1 MAITLNPFINVT
13 VNQIVIESFERLG
26 LTLPELVGNPLLS
39 SINSINILLTDWAR
53 YNNLYSIQPF
63 MTNLTGGQK
72 SYQLPVGTA
81 DIPEREVSV
90 ANITRQLG
98 GTAYSS
104 VGGVAQN
111 AFDDNPA
118 TACTQ
123 TSPNGY
129 ISYAYTPAPG
139 YALDYIGIQSNTT
152 QTYTL
157 AIEYSF
163 DGSTWINIYPV
174 INDQSPPTTG
184 QQTYLAGQQVWYVN
198 KVSILAPYW
207 RIRETNGATLDIQE
221 IYFCTHNISR
231 QISVLSRSEY
241 LGIATKDLT
250 GSVSSYLFNRDINP
264 SITLWPV
271 PDGAPDYPYLI
282 LNLKILSPQINYLT
296 DVINIPSR
304 FYEAFCANLAL
315 KLAEKDKIMGIQVS
329 PEKMANLMQSAAKS
343 MEDIEQEDTEHKP
356 YLFQFNL

>member
-1 MAITLNPFINVT
+1 MAITLTPFINVT
-13 VNQIVIESFERLG
+13 ANQIILESFERIG
-26 LTLPELVGNPLLS
+26 LTLPELVGNPIVS
-39 SINSINILLTDWAR
+39 SINSLNILLTDWAR

-63 MTNLTGGQK
+63 MTNLIGGQK
-72 SYQLPVGTA
+72 SYQLPIGTA

-90 ANITRQLG
+90 ADITRQLG

-104 VGGVAQN
+104 AGGVAQN

-123 TSPNGY
+123 TSPDGY

-139 YALDYIGIQSNTT
+139 FALDYIGIQSNTT
-152 QTYTL
+152 QQYTL

-163 DGSTWINIYPV
+163 DNSNWINIYPV
-174 INDQSPPTTG
+174 INNQNPPTTG
-184 QQTYLAGQQVWYVN
+184 LQTYLAGQQVWYVN

-221 IYFCTHNISR
+221 LYFCTHNISR
-231 QISVLSRSEY
+231 QISLLSRSQY

-250 GSVSSYLFNRDINP
+250 GSVSSYLLNRDINP

-271 PDGAPDYPYLI
+271 PDGKPDYPYLI
-282 LNLKILSPQINYLT
+282 LNLKVLSPQIIYLT
-296 DVINIPSR
+296 DILNIPNR

-315 KLAEKDKIMGIQVS
+315 KLAQKDKIMGIEIS
-329 PEKMANLMQSAAKS
+329 PDKMANLIKSAAKS
-343 MEDIEQEDTEHKP
+343 MEDIEQEDTEHAP
-356 YLFQFNL
+356 YIFQFNL